1 MTTTKPLPSCRVCG
15 IATGLNLEV
24 REGRTPL
31 GQRDGH
37 DITVGTCQDCQ
48 TLDTVTPGMAVRA
61 CLRVI
66 KKPESEYLRFA
77 TVLEGLEIDATA
89 VLYEITGHPRRGPQ
103 SKAFAHVPKA
113 VRDTLKHAYAET
125 LQARVLAS
133 LPQPEPTPE
142 PPPADAPQGCLACGV
157 ATAVQW
163 HGPLHTFGLTRGPE
177 RVDGYVCPECSVA
190 LEQVGAVGM
199 DFLERAFQKHTGI
212 AWSPR
217 NIRPWIAVDLPPQA
231 QPFGWMKDVE
241 EPPLTLDPVT
251 FLMEQ
256 VGDLQTEVASLRSE
270 VDALRRVPV
279 P

>member
-1 MTTTKPLPSCRVCG
+1 MTTKAIPCRVCG
-15 IATGLNLEV
+15 LATDLNPETFY
-24 REGRTPL
+24 GHTPS
-31 GQRDGH
+31 GQRDPAS
-37 DITVGTCQDCQ
+37 DFTVGTCSECL
-48 TLDTVTPGMAVRA
+48 TLDTVAPGSAVRA
-61 CLRVI
+61 CLQLLG
-66 KKPESEYLRFA
+66 KDGADWPMFA
-77 TVLEGLEIDATA
+77 TMLQDMEIDAAA
-89 VLYEITGHPRRGPQ
+89 VMFEATGHPRRGPQ
-103 SKAFAHVPKA
+103 SKAFAHVPKE
-113 VRDTLKHAYAET
+113 VRAE
-125 LQARVLAS
+125 LRRAWAGVLEAKVAAT

-142 PPPADAPQGCLACGV
+142 PPPTGLACLACGV

-217 NIRPWIAVDLPPQA
+217 NIRPWIAVDLPPQTV
-231 QPFGWMKDVE
+231 PFGWMKDVE

-270 VDALRRVPV
+270 VGALRRVPV